1 MDSLEFFFL
10 ILFVQIYM
18 IQFDTT
24 FVQLSTWAAFK
35 ISSVLFKVYPH
46 ERLRILFILCELRKN
61 TTELHTDPFFI
72 QEQKMICNFN
82 YYILIFTANEDHRFI
97 QFTRK
102 MLNSSISSLI
112 SCRSVCSP
120 VEKKKT
126 LINIWWHSMQH
137 LMQSASI
144 SISARH

>member
-18 IQFDTT
+18 IQFDTI

-102 MLNSSISSLI
+102 MLNSSISSWYHVGQYAAQL
-112 SCRSVCSP
+112 R
-120 VEKKKT
+120 KKT